1 MVWSSEE
8 LIGQYSNPSK
18 SVFPPKEGLEDNIAC
33 YGQVKYLS
41 VDIAINLNLACLT
54 KGGIEDNIVCYGQ

>member
-1 MVWSSEE
+1 MKY
-8 LIGQYSNPSK
+8 L
-18 SVFPPKEGLEDNIAC
+18 SVDIAIHLNVSCLPKEGLEDNIAC